1 MKQGRPISDHGDPRT
16 FREVGIM
23 IREIR
28 DDVSEIKAGQ
38 QKVIWWV
45 AGMVSS
51 LVVGGILGW
60 VFQK

>member
-1 MKQGRPISDHGDPRT
+1 ML
-16 FREVGIM
+16 

-28 DDVSEIKAGQ
+28 EDVHELKVGQ

-51 LVVGGILGW
+51 LLVGGVLGW
-60 VFQK
+60 LFQK

>member
-1 MKQGRPISDHGDPRT
+1 MLKDLRDD
-16 FREVGIM
+16 
-23 IREIR
+23 IR
-28 DDVSEIKAGQ
+28 DIKSGQ

-45 AGMVSS
+45 AGMVGS

>member
-1 MKQGRPISDHGDPRT
+1 MLNQMRNEATAAREE
-16 FREVGIM
+16 FREG
-23 IREIR
+23 IR
-28 DDVSEIKAGQ
+28 DIKSGQ

>member
-1 MKQGRPISDHGDPRT
+1 MLKDL
-16 FREVGIM
+16 
-23 IREIR
+23 R
-28 DDVSEIKAGQ
+28 DDIQEIKSGQ

>member
-1 MKQGRPISDHGDPRT
+1 MIRQIKQDLYEARGE
-16 FREVGIM
+16 FREGLG
-23 IREIR
+23 
-28 DDVSEIKAGQ
+28 EIKSGQ

>member
-1 MKQGRPISDHGDPRT
+1 
-16 FREVGIM
+16 M
-23 IREIR
+23 IRQIKQEIESGR
-28 DDVSEIKAGQ
+28 TEFRNGLSEIKSGQ

-45 AGMVSS
+45 GGMVSS

>member
-1 MKQGRPISDHGDPRT
+1 MLSQMKDDMGEARTEFREGISDLK
-16 FREVGIM
+16 
-23 IREIR
+23 
-28 DDVSEIKAGQ
+28 SGQ

-51 LVVGGILGW
+51 LMVGGVLGW

>member
-1 MKQGRPISDHGDPRT
+1 MLANLRDEMTESRSE
-16 FREVGIM
+16 FREG
-23 IREIR
+23 IREI
-28 DDVSEIKAGQ
+28 KQGQ